1 MLQKHAVHLFCA
13 LLWLI
18 ALFYSLS
25 VSAESPSGVR
35 QQVTAILDDHGYE
48 DLSGVWAI
56 NQQQINPITH
66 RAQQERDALI
76 AKSFLAL
83 SIQDFGDELLIR
95 DCGNLLTEVE
105 SAAQQGRDINL
116 ESGEKFRKAGHGNYD
131 LVSEDLKFN
140 HDELSLIKRNSN
152 PHFDMGYISI
162 AIDKQPNVDFRLDVC
177 VVRDVYEDFEN
188 IRIATEY
195 EEGELFDVEINVDGN
210 LEEAV
215 YTLGDQ
221 AAVFLR
227 AKFLKQWQSAEF
239 VSLKDGTISIE
250 SISEDG
256 LRGEFNGVTHTNG
269 NIISG
274 KFDLEFP

>member
-1 MLQKHAVHLFCA
+1 MLQKHGVHLFCT

-25 VSAESPSGVR
+25 LSADNLSP
-35 QQVTAILDDHGYE
+35 QPEQVAVILDDQGYE

-56 NQQQINPITH
+56 NQQQIDPIAH
-66 RAQQERDALI
+66 RAEEEKDALI
-76 AKSFLAL
+76 EKSFLAL
-83 SIQDFGDELLIR
+83 SIQDLGEEILIR
-95 DCGNLLTEVE
+95 DCGNLLSEVE
-105 SAAQQGRDINL
+105 SAARQGNNLNL
-116 ESGEKFRKAGHGNYD
+116 ESGELFRRVEPGSYG
-131 LVSEDLKFN
+131 LVSADLKPQS
-140 HDELSLIKRNSN
+140 DELSLIKRNDN

-215 YTLGDQ
+215 YKLGED
-221 AAVFLR
+221 ADVFLR
-227 AKFLKQWQSAEF
+227 AKFLKQWQASEF
-239 VSLKDGTISIE
+239 VALKDGTVYIE
-250 SISEDG
+250 SISEQG
-256 LRGEFNGVTHTNG
+256 LRGEFNGITHTNG